1 MGGQAELSS
10 LPIRVFLLV
19 GRSSNSRQLE
29 MAEEKKERKPR
40 NYVLGGSGVMRYSH
54 SKMYHKKGIFAIK
67 NKEQNKK
74 AKKPMTPAMVTKDIR
89 GENNGEKRTVR
100 VSKMPKS
107 YPTQEK
113 NRRLATRKTHVRQHT
128 HKLRPSITPGTV
140 LILLAGKHKGKRVV
154 FLKQLESGL
163 LLVSGPFCINGCPLR
178 RINQI
183 YVIATKTKLDISG
196 VHVPEKLNDAYYRR
210 QQLKKPKQGEG
221 EIFDTKKEEY
231 VVSEERKADQ
241 LEVDKQLLEVIRAH
255 EDKKLMFG
263 YLKTMFSLKNH
274 QYPHKMMF

>member
-1 MGGQAELSS
+1 
-10 LPIRVFLLV
+10 
-19 GRSSNSRQLE
+19 
-29 MAEEKKERKPR
+29 
-40 NYVLGGSGVMRYSH
+40 
-54 SKMYHKKGIFAIK
+54 
-67 NKEQNKK
+67 
-74 AKKPMTPAMVTKDIR
+74 MTPAMVTKDIK

-113 NRRLATRKTHVRQHT
+113 NRRLSTRKTHVRQHK

-196 VHVPEKLNDAYYRR
+196 MQVPEKLNDAYYRR
-210 QQLKKPKQGEG
+210 QQLRSRSKAKERSSTPRKRSMLSRKSARL
-221 EIFDTKKEEY
+221 INWKLTSSFLKSSVLMRTK
-231 VVSEERKADQ
+231 SSCSA
-241 LEVDKQLLEVIRAH
+241 
-255 EDKKLMFG
+255 
-263 YLKTMFSLKNH
+263 T
-274 QYPHKMMF
+274 